1 MVYHYNNYALII
13 PLKMLKDNVP
23 HFLKC
28 RVCDFVSNF
37 ADIFA
42 HFKSNISLFSPIII
56 GSIITNSL
64 DTMIDE
70 PRAYFQ
76 NSLLVR
82 LERCCCNTDTSR
94 SMIEFSLESF
104 FFFCKYFM
112 TFDALNNFRSTKLA

>member
-1 MVYHYNNYALII
+1 MVYCYNNYALIN

-42 HFKSNISLFSPIII
+42 HFKSNISLFSPISIPTVAYKPIII

-94 SMIEFSLESF
+94 SMIEFSLESS

-112 TFDALNNFRSTKLA
+112 TFD